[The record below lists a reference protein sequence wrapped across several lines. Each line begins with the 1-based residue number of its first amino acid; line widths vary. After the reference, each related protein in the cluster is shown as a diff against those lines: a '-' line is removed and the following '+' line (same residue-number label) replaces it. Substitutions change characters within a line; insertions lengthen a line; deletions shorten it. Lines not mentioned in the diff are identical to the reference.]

1 MSVMVVRPSVS
12 VSARLVAG
20 WRSVRWA
27 KDMLD
32 RRDASLFFVVDD
44 EVFVV
49 GVFFVAA
56 GCFVFFTTAAGG
68 ESRLAAPPLVGSLC
82 LFLLATTSLAPSN
95 NQSILLAFGS
105 FSFNFCLWLNNNSR
119 TFVGVISNRCARL
132 ANSSSRV
139 LDGAAFRD
147 VVVVRRC

>member
-1 MSVMVVRPSVS
+1 MVRPSVS
-12 VSARLVAG
+12 VRARLVAG

-44 EVFVV
+44 EVFVDVV
-49 GVFFVAA
+49 GFFVAA

-68 ESRLAAPPLVGSLC
+68 DSRLAAPLVGSLC

-147 VVVVRRC
+147 VVVRRC

>member
-1 MSVMVVRPSVS
+1 VVRPSVS

-49 GVFFVAA
+49 VVGFFVAA
-56 GCFVFFTTAAGG
+56 GCFVFFTTAGAD
-68 ESRLAAPPLVGSLC
+68 SRLAAPPPNVAVFC
-82 LFLLATTSLAPSN
+82 LLLATTSLAPSN

-147 VVVVRRC
+147 VNVVRRC

>member
-1 MSVMVVRPSVS
+1 VVRPSVS

-49 GVFFVAA
+49 GFFVAA
-56 GCFVFFTTAAGG
+56 GCFGFFTTAGA
-68 ESRLAAPPLVGSLC
+68 ESRLAAPALVGSLC
-82 LFLLATTSLAPSN
+82 LFLLAITSLAPSN

-105 FSFNFCLWLNNNSR
+105 FSFNFCRWLNNNSR

-147 VVVVRRC
+147 VVVRRC

>member
-1 MSVMVVRPSVS
+1 VVRPSVS

-44 EVFVV
+44 EVFVDVV
-49 GVFFVAA
+49 GFFVAA
-56 GCFVFFTTAAGG
+56 GCFVFFTGG
-68 ESRLAAPPLVGSLC
+68 ESRLAAPALVGSLC
-82 LFLLATTSLAPSN
+82 LLFSTTSLAPSN

-119 TFVGVISNRCARL
+119 TFVGVISNRFARL

-147 VVVVRRC
+147 VVVRRC

>member
-1 MSVMVVRPSVS
+1 MVRPSVS
-12 VSARLVAG
+12 VRARLVAG

-56 GCFVFFTTAAGG
+56 GCFVFFTTAGGG
-68 ESRLAAPPLVGSLC
+68 ESRLAAPLVGSLC
-82 LFLLATTSLAPSN
+82 LLLATTSLAPSN

-119 TFVGVISNRCARL
+119 TFVGVTSNRCARL

-147 VVVVRRC
+147 VVVRRC